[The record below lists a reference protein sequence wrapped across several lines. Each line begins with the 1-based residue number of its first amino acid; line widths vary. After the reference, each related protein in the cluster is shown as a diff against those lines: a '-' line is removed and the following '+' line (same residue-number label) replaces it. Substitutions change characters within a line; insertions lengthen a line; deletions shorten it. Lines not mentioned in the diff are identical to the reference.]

1 MTASPGVVRSAGFPR
16 VLCVDD
22 ESQILELLSRSLSA
36 EFDVVTTSDGPAAL
50 DLLHQD
56 GSFAVVISDLS
67 MPAMPGD
74 ELLTRARA
82 IRPEASR
89 ILMTG
94 CSQVE
99 EAATAV
105 NAGQVFRFLTKPCT
119 PRQIVEAV
127 REAAAHHRVAQAER
141 GLIESTLQ
149 GAVRMLTHVIGL
161 LQPAAFGRSERLTAT
176 VKHMAT
182 ALKVSEPWRFEMAAR
197 LSQLGCV
204 TLPNEI
210 VAKVYAGQPLD
221 DRESG
226 LFSWHPFMAYEL
238 LAPIPRLEEVAEMVR
253 RQNEPGREAAA
264 AAAAANGRTVGSPAP
279 EDDDVTLGA
288 RMLALALALDSE
300 IRAGRTVHA
309 AVDLLRRRG
318 GHPRRLL
325 DSLEGFEGTR
335 DPRAS
340 RAVSARELSLGMELD
355 QDLVST
361 RGVLVVAKGQEVT
374 SALIR
379 RLATMA
385 EEGALVEPFR
395 VRMKG

>member
-1 MTASPGVVRSAGFPR
+1 MNRRFTTSPR

-22 ESQILELLSRSLSA
+22 EPQVLELLARSLSA
-36 EFDVVTTSDGPAAL
+36 EFDVTTTCDGTAAL
-50 DLLHQD
+50 DLLQHD
-56 GSFAVVISDLS
+56 ESYAVVVSDLS
-67 MPAMPGD
+67 MPAMRGD

-82 IRPEASR
+82 MRPEATR
-89 ILMTG
+89 ILLTG

-99 EAATAV
+99 EAAAAV
-105 NAGQVFRFLTKPCT
+105 NAGQVYRFLTKPCT

-127 REAAAHHRVAQAER
+127 REGAAHHHVALAER
-141 GLIESTLQ
+141 GLLESTLQ
-149 GAVRMLTHVIGL
+149 GAVRVLTHVMGL

-182 ALKVSEPWRFEMAAR
+182 ALRVNEPWRFEIAAR

-204 TLPNEI
+204 TLPNEL
-210 VAKVYAGQPLD
+210 VAKVYAGQALD
-221 DRESG
+221 DHESG

-253 RQNEPGREAAA
+253 RQNESGREAAA
-264 AAAAANGRTVGSPAP
+264 AAATATGRTIGSPAP

-288 RMLALALALDSE
+288 RMLSLALALDFE
-300 IRAGRTVHA
+300 VAAGRTVRA
-309 AVDLLRRRG
+309 AIDVLRRRG

-325 DSLEGFEGTR
+325 DSLEGFEMAR
-335 DPRAS
+335 DQHAS

-355 QDLVST
+355 QDVVST
-361 RGVLVVAKGQEVT
+361 RGVLVVAKGQDVT
-374 SALIR
+374 GPLIR

-385 EEGALVEPFR
+385 QEGALVEPFR